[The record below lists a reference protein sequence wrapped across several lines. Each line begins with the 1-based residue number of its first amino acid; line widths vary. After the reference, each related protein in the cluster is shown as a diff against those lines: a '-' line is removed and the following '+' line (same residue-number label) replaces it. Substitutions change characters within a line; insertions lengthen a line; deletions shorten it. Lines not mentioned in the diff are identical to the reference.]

1 MKKLIILFLVIFT
14 FQIFAQ
20 EKSVKPFV
28 VAVTIPQVE
37 QGIEEFSVS
46 SFNFILQ
53 SELKSTSN
61 YNAFNLVPR
70 HQIEKLLA
78 EFSFGESEIGEY
90 LLGSDSSQKREI
102 QSWISA
108 NILIT
113 FFISQKY
120 FSYQLIDILRG
131 EIVFAENLKI
141 KDLDEVELALLT
153 GKKIKSVLENLY
165 FNLKIKNDLEATKV
179 IFSSNFKVDL
189 LKGKE
194 KPFFDETGLILVN
207 SSNEADFEFR
217 YNKELDFNNQPF
229 FTIQVFEKGKV
240 FFESKVRNENSK
252 FCFESL
258 VNEINHRD
266 DLQQKI
272 FGKKIGKN

>member
-1 MKKLIILFLVIFT
+1 MKKFIILFLIIFT
-14 FQIFAQ
+14 TQIFAQ
-20 EKSVKPFV
+20 VKTGKPFV
-28 VAVTIPQVE
+28 VAVMIPQLE
-37 QGIEEFSVS
+37 QSIEEFSVS

-102 QSWISA
+102 QSWLSA

-113 FFISQKY
+113 FFISPKY
-120 FSYQLIDILRG
+120 CSYQLIDILRG

-165 FNLKIKNDLEATKV
+165 FNLKIKNDLEATK
-179 IFSSNFKVDL
+179 IFFSSNFKIDL

-194 KPFFDETGLILVN
+194 KLVFDETGLILVN
-207 SSNEADFEFR
+207 SSSESDFEIR
-217 YNKELDFNNQPF
+217 YNREFDFNDQPF
-229 FTIQVFEKGKV
+229 FTIEISSKSKKIV
-240 FFESKVRNENSK
+240 ESRVRDENSK

-258 VNEINHRD
+258 VNELNHRD
-266 DLQQKI
+266 FLA
-272 FGKKIGKN
+272 KK